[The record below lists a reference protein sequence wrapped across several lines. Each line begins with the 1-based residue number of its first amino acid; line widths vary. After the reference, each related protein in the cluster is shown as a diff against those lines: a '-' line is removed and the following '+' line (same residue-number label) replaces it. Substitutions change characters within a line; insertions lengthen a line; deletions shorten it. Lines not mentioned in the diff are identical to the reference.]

1 MLIVMLAIS
10 IIIGV
15 GGGALGIWISRKN
28 SECNAGTVIFSI
40 CSVLGTI
47 MFIGVLLAI
56 IWHVF
61 QVQESFVV
69 QDRIDMYQEQN
80 DKIESDM
87 SEMVQSYMQYEGQTF
102 KEVTNDNAMQLVQ
115 LYPNLKSNELVVNN
129 MNLHQENIKTINK
142 LKDEQIHYKIARW
155 WLYFGN

>member
-1 MLIVMLAIS
+1 MLLVVLVVS
-10 IIIGV
+10 I
-15 GGGALGIWISRKN
+15 
-28 SECNAGTVIFSI
+28 
-40 CSVLGTI
+40 
-47 MFIGVLLAI
+47 LLAI
-56 IWHVF
+56 GAFILVRWADKKGYDAGVEF
-61 QVQESFVV
+61 TILFAISLVLFVGSLGGIIFNGCQVQESFVV

-80 DKIESDM
+80 DKIEADM

-102 KEVTNDNAMQLVQ
+102 KEVTKDNAMQLIQ